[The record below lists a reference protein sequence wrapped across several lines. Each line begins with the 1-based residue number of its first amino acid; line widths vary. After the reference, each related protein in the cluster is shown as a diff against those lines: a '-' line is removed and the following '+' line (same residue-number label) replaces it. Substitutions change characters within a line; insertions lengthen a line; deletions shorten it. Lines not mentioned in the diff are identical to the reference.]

1 VHLTNIIHNLLDN
14 ANKYSPDSP
23 EIRVST
29 RNSRKGITIAV
40 EDRGT
45 GIRDESKKRVFD
57 KYYRV
62 PVGNLHDVKGF
73 GLGLSYV
80 KLMVEAHGG
89 AVSLRSEYGKGTIV
103 EVYLPLKS
111 RSEVG
116 NHG

>member
-1 VHLTNIIHNLLDN
+1 MSCEEKANGSSKRESGYRSPQHNG
-14 ANKYSPDSP
+14 
-23 EIRVST
+23 
-29 RNSRKGITIAV
+29 NSRKGITIAV
-40 EDRGT
+40 EDRGI
-45 GIRDESKKRVFD
+45 GILDESKKRVFD

-89 AVSLRSEYGKGTIV
+89 TVSLESEYGKGTTV
-103 EVYLPLKS
+103 EVFLSLKS